1 MRSGRGGLPFPL
13 PPLLAWALAVA
24 VVVLHATAAHGQ
36 TAITPTPGAG
46 ALGTAVNQ
54 VGNSFDITGGTRAGG
69 NLFHSF
75 GLFSVGTGDIANFS
89 NTTGAGVANIL
100 GRVTGGQVSAIQGT
114 IQTTNFPGANLF
126 LLNPAGWV
134 FGPGAALNVSG
145 SFHVSTADYLRFG
158 DPAKSVFCVG
168 ACPNGQPSVLSVAA
182 PAAFG
187 FLGPSQGSISIQL
200 QDPGTLQPGTL
211 QVPER
216 ATLSVVGGG
225 VQIDSAILSA
235 PGGRVQIGSFA
246 SAGEATVSGL
256 EGAFAALGPI
266 QLSNSSILTTGTA
279 GFDGLGNFVGVD
291 GGSVLI
297 RGGDVKL
304 STVGIDASG
313 AGTFDDLGNV
323 FGTTSGSVVIRGG
336 QLVLTGGTTVTN
348 FNQGSS
354 SPGVAIRLEA
364 SGDVVM
370 DGGSALQSTATM
382 SGDAGAVQ
390 VQASNLNMREF
401 ASINSE
407 TQGGGRGADISIG
420 VGQLTLEGGA
430 RIGSTASA
438 FVPPAGA
445 AGDIDIKATGP
456 ITITGE
462 SSGIVTLGL
471 SSEPTA
477 NGGAVSISAQSLTL
491 GDLASVGS
499 TAFGP
504 APGGTVAIS
513 VGDLSLTGGASISST
528 AFQGR
533 GGDVSVTATG
543 SALISGAGSAIR
555 SGGDA
560 SSPNVAPA
568 GNITLNAGTLTVAD
582 FGVIQ
587 NGTTRDVAGNIAVTA
602 TNAIL
607 QNGGAILSQ
616 AFTNSVGNVTISA
629 QSLTIDNGLIQ
640 TSTIQE
646 GNAGNIVA
654 NVGSLNLTG
663 GGQIVASSAQDAT
676 GAGGSIQIT
685 ANDVFASG
693 QSASGVPVSNI
704 QDLRSGIF
712 STTRGVGA
720 AGQIAVAAGTVNL
733 ADTGRIDSSTT
744 GAGPGGTIAVNASTS
759 LSLSGGAGLFS
770 TAEGTGAAGSIVA
783 SSPMVAMTQ
792 GGTMSVATTN
802 AGAAGSIQLSGGT
815 VALDGGAQ
823 LNSSTAADGLG
834 GSIVMNAGNVSI
846 SGPGSGL
853 FSTASGT
860 GNAGLITVAAP
871 TVGLVNAARIDSST
885 TGAGLGGTVSVDT
898 TGGALS
904 VAGGAGLFSTTSGTG
919 AAGDIQVKA
928 GTLTLGT
935 GARLDSSTG
944 AAGRGGSVAVT
955 AGSTS
960 VSGPGTGLF
969 STATST
975 GDAGQIAVSGA
986 SVSLANQGQIS
997 ASSSAAGRA
1006 GTIAVNAGSLSLDG
1020 GASLLSNASGTGPGG
1035 DINITA
1041 GDVNLAGASK
1051 ISANSTGSAE
1061 ALAGSINL
1069 VFGSKL
1075 FMDGSSAITTTS
1087 LLADGGNI
1095 SITSTGSTLRLFDSE
1110 ITTSVQSG
1118 LGQGGNITLGS
1129 EAHPLTFLVASDG
1142 QIRADAF
1149 GGPGGNIQI
1158 FADTFLTSSSII
1170 SASSALSA
1178 PGTIAVQAQ
1187 FTDLNSA
1194 LVQLPADVLEATAL
1208 LRASCAAR
1216 LAEGKTS
1223 SLVVAGREGVPPEPD
1238 ALLASPLVLEGWTAS
1253 ERTAADEPG
1262 EAAPLLTLRWPT
1274 PLGVACR

>member
-1 MRSGRGGLPFPL
+1 MRSGKVGLFSRL
-13 PPLLAWALAVA
+13 PPPLTWVLVVA
-24 VVVLHATAAHGQ
+24 AIVVHAMAAQ
-36 TAITPTPGAG
+36 AQVTTAITPTPGAG
-46 ALGTAVNQ
+46 ALGTEVNQ
-54 VGNSFDITGGTRAGG
+54 LGNTVDITGGTRAGS

-134 FGPGAALNVSG
+134 FGPGASLNVSG
-145 SFHVSTADYLRFG
+145 SFHVSTADYIRFG
-158 DPAKSVFCVG
+158 DPAKSAFCVG

-246 SAGEATVSGL
+246 SAGEATVNGL

-297 RGGDVKL
+297 RGGEVNL
-304 STVGIDASG
+304 SAVGIDASG

-323 FGTTSGSVVIRGG
+323 FGTTSGTVVIRGG
-336 QLVLTGGTTVTN
+336 QLVLTGGTSVTN

-370 DGGSALQSTATM
+370 DGGSALQSTATT

-390 VQASNLNMREF
+390 VQASSLKMREF
-401 ASINSE
+401 ASINSD
-407 TQGGGRGADISIG
+407 TQGGGRGADISID

-445 AGDIDIKATGP
+445 GGDIDIEATGP

-477 NGGAVSISAQSLTL
+477 NGGAVTVSAQSLTL
-491 GDLASVGS
+491 GDLGS
-499 TAFGP
+499 IGTTALGP
-504 APGGTVAIS
+504 APGGKVAIS
-513 VGDLSLTGGASISST
+513 VGDLSVTGGATISST
-528 AFQGR
+528 TFQGQ

-543 SALISGAGSAIR
+543 SALISGAGSAIS
-555 SGGDA
+555 SGGNAA
-560 SSPNVAPA
+560 SFNIAPA
-568 GNITLNAGTLTVAD
+568 GNIAVNAGTLTVTD
-582 FGVIQ
+582 SGVIQ
-587 NGTTRDVAGNIAVTA
+587 NGTTLDVAGNIAVTA

-616 AFTNSVGNVTISA
+616 AFTNNVGNVTISA
-629 QSLTIDNGLIQ
+629 QSLTLDNGLIQ

-646 GNAGNIVA
+646 GNAGNIA
-654 NVGSLNLTG
+654 ADVGTLTLTR
-663 GGQIVASSAQDAT
+663 GGQIVASSAFSAT

-693 QSASGVPVSNI
+693 QSAGAPVSNFS

-712 STTRGVGA
+712 STTDGVGA
-720 AGQIAVAAGTVNL
+720 AGQIAVAAKTVNL

-744 GAGPGGTIAVNASTS
+744 GSGQGGTIAVNASSS
-759 LSLSGGAGLFS
+759 LSVSGGAGLFS
-770 TAEGTGAAGSIVA
+770 TAEGAGAAGSIVV
-783 SSPMVAMTQ
+783 SSPMVTMTQ
-792 GGTMSVATTN
+792 GGAISVATTG

-823 LNSSTAADGLG
+823 LNSST
-834 GSIVMNAGNVSI
+834 
-846 SGPGSGL
+846 
-853 FSTASGT
+853 
-860 GNAGLITVAAP
+860 
-871 TVGLVNAARIDSST
+871 
-885 TGAGLGGTVSVDT
+885 TGAGPGGTVTVDA

-904 VAGGAGLFSTTSGTG
+904 LAGGAGLFSTTAGTG
-919 AAGDIQVKA
+919 AAGDIEVRA
-928 GTLTLGT
+928 GSLSLAGA
-935 GARLDSSTG
+935 ARLDSSTNG
-944 AAGRGGSVAVT
+944 AGGGGSIAVT

-960 VSGPGTGLF
+960 VSGAGTGLF
-969 STATST
+969 STATGT
-975 GDAGQIAVSGA
+975 GNAGQIAVSGS
-986 SVSLANQGQIS
+986 SVSLSNQGQIS
-997 ASSSAAGRA
+997 ASASGAGRA
-1006 GTIAVNAGSLSLDG
+1006 GTIAIDAGSLSLDG
-1020 GASLLSNASGTGPGG
+1020 GASLLSNTSGTGVGG

-1041 GDVNLAGASK
+1041 GDVSLQGGST

-1069 VFGSKL
+1069 VFGSTL
-1075 FMDGSSAITTTS
+1075 SMQGGSAITTTS

-1095 SITSTGSTLRLFDSE
+1095 SVTSTGSTFSLFDSQV
-1110 ITTSVQSG
+1110 TTSVQSG
-1118 LGQGGNITLGS
+1118 LGQGGNITIGS
-1129 EAHPLTFLVASDG
+1129 DLHPLSFLVLSDG

-1149 GGPGGNIQI
+1149 GGPGGNIRL
-1158 FADTFLTSSSII
+1158 FADTFLSSGSIL

-1187 FTDLNSA
+1187 FTDLSSA
-1194 LVQLPADVLEATAL
+1194 LVQLPADVLQAAAL
-1208 LRASCAAR
+1208 LRASCATR
-1216 LAEGKTS
+1216 LAEGKAS

-1238 ALLASPLVLEGWTAS
+1238 RLLSSFPLLEESGGGPRAAEA
-1253 ERTAADEPG
+1253 ERGEP
-1262 EAAPLLTLRWPT
+1262 APLLTLRWPT
-1274 PLGVACR
+1274 DAACR

>member
-1 MRSGRGGLPFPL
+1 MRSGKGGLPSPL

-24 VVVLHATAAHGQ
+24 VVVLHATAAQ
-36 TAITPTPGAG
+36 AQVTTAITPTPGAG

-54 VGNSFDITGGTRAGG
+54 AGNSFDITGGTRAGG

-145 SFHVSTADYLRFG
+145 SFHVSTADYMRFA

-187 FLGPSQGSISIQL
+187 FLGPSTGSISIQ
-200 QDPGTLQPGTL
+200 QSTL
-211 QVPER
+211 QVPDQ
-216 ATLSVVGGG
+216 ATLSVVGGS
-225 VQIDSAILSA
+225 VQIADSTLQAL
-235 PGGRVQIGSFA
+235 GGRVQIGSFA
-246 SAGEATVSGL
+246 SAGEATVNGL
-256 EGAFAALGPI
+256 EGAFATLGPI
-266 QLSNSSILTTGTA
+266 QLSNSFILTPGTA
-279 GFDGLGNFVGVD
+279 GFDSLGNFVGLD

-297 RGGDVKL
+297 RGGQVDL
-304 STVGIDASG
+304 SASFIDASG
-313 AGTFDDLGNV
+313 GVAFDDFGNV
-323 FGTTSGSVVIRGG
+323 FGTTAGTVVIRGG
-336 QLVLTGGTTVTN
+336 QLTLTGGSSVTN

-370 DGGSALQSTATM
+370 DGGSSLQSTAM
-382 SGDAGAVQ
+382 QSGDAGAVQ
-390 VQASNLNMREF
+390 VEANSLKMREF
-401 ASINSE
+401 ASINSD
-407 TQGGGRGADISIG
+407 TQAGGRGADISID

-430 RIGSTASA
+430 RIGSSASA

-445 AGDIDIKATGP
+445 GGDINVKATGP
-456 ITITGE
+456 ITITGV
-462 SSGIVTLGL
+462 SSGIVSLGL

-477 NGGAVSISAQSLTL
+477 NGGAVTVSAQSLTL
-491 GDLASVGS
+491 GDLASIGS
-499 TAFGP
+499 TALGP
-504 APGGTVAIS
+504 APGGKVAIS
-513 VGDLSLTGGASISST
+513 VGDLSVTGGATISST
-528 AFQGR
+528 TFQGQ

-543 SALISGAGSAIR
+543 SALISGAGFDLNSGTEIASAIR

-560 SSPNVAPA
+560 SLGTPGSSLRA
-568 GNITLNAGTLTVAD
+568 GNIAVKAGSLTVAD
-582 FGVIQ
+582 FAVIQ
-587 NGTTRDVAGNIAVTA
+587 NGNDRDVAGNVSVTA
-602 TNAIL
+602 DSVLIS
-607 QNGGAILSQ
+607 NGGKILSQ
-616 AFTNSVGNVTISA
+616 AFTNAVGDVTITTPT
-629 QSLTIDNGLIQ
+629 LTIDNGLIQ

-646 GNAGNIVA
+646 GNAGNITA
-654 NVGSLNLTG
+654 NVGTLTLTG
-663 GGQIVASSAQDAT
+663 GGQIVASSAFSAT
-676 GAGGSIQIT
+676 GAGGSIKIT

-693 QSASGVPVSNI
+693 QSPSGVPVSTFS

-712 STTRGVGA
+712 STTDGVGA
-720 AGQIAVAAGTVNL
+720 AGQIAVAAHTVNL

-744 GAGPGGTIAVNASTS
+744 GAGHGGTIAVNASGT

-834 GSIVMNAGNVSI
+834 GSIAVNAGNVSI
-846 SGPGSGL
+846 
-853 FSTASGT
+853 
-860 GNAGLITVAAP
+860 
-871 TVGLVNAARIDSST
+871 
-885 TGAGLGGTVSVDT
+885 
-898 TGGALS
+898 
-904 VAGGAGLFSTTSGTG
+904 
-919 AAGDIQVKA
+919 
-928 GTLTLGT
+928 
-935 GARLDSSTG
+935 
-944 AAGRGGSVAVT
+944 
-955 AGSTS
+955 
-960 VSGPGTGLF
+960 SGPGTGLF

-975 GDAGQIAVSGA
+975 GDAGQIAVAGS
-986 SVSLANQGQIS
+986 SLSLSNQGQIS

-1006 GTIAVNAGSLSLDG
+1006 GTIAIDAGSLSLDG
-1020 GASLLSNASGTGPGG
+1020 AASLLSNASGTGPGG

-1041 GDVNLAGASK
+1041 GDVSLQGGST
-1051 ISANSTGSAE
+1051 ISANSTGSAQ
-1061 ALAGSINL
+1061 ALAGSVNV
-1069 VFGSKL
+1069 VFGNTLSL
-1075 FMDGSSAITTTS
+1075 GGGSAITTTS

-1095 SITSTGSTLRLFDSE
+1095 SVTSTGSTLSLFDSQ

-1118 LGQGGNITLGS
+1118 VGQGGNITLGS
-1129 EAHPLTFLVASDG
+1129 DLHALDFLIMSDG

-1149 GGPGGNIQI
+1149 GGPGGNIRV
-1158 FADTFLTSSSII
+1158 FADTFLSSGSII

-1178 PGTIAVQAQ
+1178 PGTIAIQAQ

-1194 LVQLPADVLEATAL
+1194 LVQLPADVLQATIL

-1238 ALLASPLVLEGWTAS
+1238 GLLASPLVLDAWTAS
-1253 ERTAADEPG
+1253 ERTTTEEPP
-1262 EAAPLLTLRWPT
+1262 APLLTLRWPT
-1274 PLGVACR
+1274 PLACP

>member
-1 MRSGRGGLPFPL
+1 MRSAKGGLFSPL
-13 PPLLAWALAVA
+13 ASPLGWALAVA
-24 VVVLHATAAHGQ
+24 AIAVHAMAAQ
-36 TAITPTPGAG
+36 AQVTTAITPTPGAG
-46 ALGTAVNQ
+46 ALGTIVNQ
-54 VGNSFDITGGTRAGG
+54 AGNSFDITGGTRAGS

-134 FGPGAALNVSG
+134 FGPGASLNVSG
-145 SFHVSTADYLRFG
+145 SFHVSTADYIRFA

-182 PAAFG
+182 PTAFG

-200 QDPGTLQPGTL
+200 QDPVTLQPGTL

-246 SAGEATVSGL
+246 SAGEATVNGL
-256 EGAFAALGPI
+256 EGGFAALGPI
-266 QLSNSSILTTGTA
+266 QVSNSSILTTGTA

-297 RGGDVKL
+297 RGGEVNL
-304 STVGIDASG
+304 SAVGIDASG
-313 AGTFDDLGNV
+313 AGTFDDLGNL
-323 FGTTSGSVVIRGG
+323 FGTTAGTVVIRGG
-336 QLVLTGGTTVTN
+336 QLTLTGTSVTN

-354 SPGVAIRLEA
+354 SPGLAIRLEA

-370 DGGSALQSTATM
+370 DGGSALQSTALL

-390 VQASNLNMREF
+390 VQANSLNMREF

-407 TQGGGRGADISIG
+407 TQGGGRGADISID

-445 AGDIDIKATGP
+445 GGDINVKATGP

-462 SSGIVTLGL
+462 SSGIVSLGL

-477 NGGAVSISAQSLTL
+477 NGGAVTISAQSLTL
-491 GDLASVGS
+491 ADLASVGS

-504 APGGTVAIS
+504 APGGNVAVS
-513 VGDLSLTGGASISST
+513 VGDLGMTGGGTISST

-568 GNITLNAGTLTVAD
+568 GDITVNTGTLTVAD
-582 FGVIQ
+582 SGVIQ
-587 NGTTRDVAGNIAVTA
+587 NGTTRDVAGSITVTA
-602 TNAIL
+602 KDAIVL
-607 QNGGAILSQ
+607 RNGGAILSQ
-616 AFTNSVGNVTISA
+616 AFTNNVGNVTIA
-629 QSLTIDNGLIQ
+629 APSLTIDNGLIQ

-654 NVGSLNLTG
+654 EIGTLTLIS

-676 GAGGSIQIT
+676 GAGGSIKVT

-693 QSASGVPVSNI
+693 QSPPLAGGEPAPV
-704 QDLRSGIF
+704 RPFSGIF
-712 STTRGVGA
+712 STTDGVGA
-720 AGQIAVAAGTVNL
+720 AGQIAVAAHTVNL

-744 GAGPGGTIAVNASTS
+744 GGGQGGTIGVNASTS
-759 LSLSGGAGLFS
+759 LSLTGGAGLFS
-770 TAEGTGAAGSIVA
+770 TAKGTGAAGSIVA
-783 SSPMVAMTQ
+783 SSPMVTMTQ
-792 GGTMSVATTN
+792 GGTMSVATTD

-823 LNSSTAADGLG
+823 LNSSTAGSGVG
-834 GSIVMNAGNVSI
+834 GSIAVNAGSLSI
-846 SGPGSGL
+846 SGPGS
-853 FSTASGT
+853 
-860 GNAGLITVAAP
+860 
-871 TVGLVNAARIDSST
+871 
-885 TGAGLGGTVSVDT
+885 
-898 TGGALS
+898 
-904 VAGGAGLFSTTSGTG
+904 
-919 AAGDIQVKA
+919 
-928 GTLTLGT
+928 
-935 GARLDSSTG
+935 
-944 AAGRGGSVAVT
+944 
-955 AGSTS
+955 
-960 VSGPGTGLF
+960 GLF

-975 GDAGQIAVSGA
+975 GDAGQIAVSG
-986 SVSLANQGQIS
+986 SSLSLANQGQIS

-1006 GTIAVNAGSLSLDG
+1006 GTIAIDAGSLSLNG

-1041 GDVNLAGASK
+1041 GDVSLQGGST
-1051 ISANSTGSAE
+1051 ISANSTGSAQ
-1061 ALAGSINL
+1061 ALAGSINV
-1069 VFGSKL
+1069 VFGNTLSL
-1075 FMDGSSAITTTS
+1075 EGGSAITTTS

-1095 SITSTGSTLRLFDSE
+1095 SVTSAGSTLSLFDSQ

-1118 LGQGGNITLGS
+1118 VGQGGNITLGS
-1129 EAHPLTFLVASDG
+1129 DLHALDFLIMSDG

-1149 GGPGGNIQI
+1149 GGPGGNIRV
-1158 FADTFLTSSSII
+1158 FADTFLSSGSII

-1178 PGTIAVQAQ
+1178 PGTIAIQAQ

-1194 LVQLPADVLEATAL
+1194 LVQLPADVLQATVL

-1238 ALLASPLVLEGWTAS
+1238 GLLASPLVLDGWTAS
-1253 ERTAADEPG
+1253 ERTAP
-1262 EAAPLLTLRWPT
+1262 EAPPAPLLTLRWPT
-1274 PLGVACR
+1274 PLACP